1 MRKSVLTLFI
11 AAFTCAFIGWVANV
25 QAQDKPEK
33 GSLKLEISYHQVN
46 GEMPKLRVATKTKVN
61 KKFKPVSGITVNLF
75 IGEENAQGF
84 LGRTVTRKDGTNALE
99 LPERVKTQ
107 WDTATVSKFI
117 ATVTGNDKFEDNS
130 AEIEIT
136 RARIEVNI
144 SEKDSVRTIAAK
156 VIAKKG
162 KEWVEVPDAEVKFVV
177 KRYFN
182 DLPLGDAATTDA
194 TGSASTEYKVSV
206 PGDDNHNLIVA
217 AKIEENDTY
226 GNIQTTQ
233 ATTWGTAI
241 VKDDI
246 YNEFNERTL
255 WATRDKTPYWLLIF
269 PNLIIATVWGFII
282 YMIVLIFRIRKTG
295 LSHPK

>member
-1 MRKSVLTLFI
+1 LI
-11 AAFTCAFIGWVANV
+11 
-25 QAQDKPEK
+25 
-33 GSLKLEISYHQVN
+33 
-46 GEMPKLRVATKTKVN
+46 
-61 KKFKPVSGITVNLF
+61 
-75 IGEENAQGF
+75 
-84 LGRTVTRKDGTNALE
+84 
-99 LPERVKTQ
+99 LPERAKTQ

-117 ATVTGNDKFEDNS
+117 ATVTKNDKYEDNS
-130 AEIEIT
+130 SEIEIT
-136 RARIEVNI
+136 RARIEVKI
-144 SEKDSVRTIAAK
+144 SEKDSVRSIAAK
-156 VIAKKG
+156 VFARKG
-162 KEWVEVPDAEVKFVV
+162 AAWVEVPEVELKFVV

-182 DLPLGDAATTDA
+182 DLPIGDPATTD
-194 TGSASTEYKVSV
+194 TSGSASTDFRMNV
-206 PGDDNHNLIVA
+206 PGDDNHNLFVA

-233 ATTWGTAI
+233 ATTWGTLI

-282 YMIVLIFRIRKTG
+282 YMIVLIFRIRKVG